1 MALMAALAFNH
12 LSQEVLSTILAAAAV
27 VADIM
32 AAPALLGAS
41 AVAVTALVKQVLA
54 ERPQQILAVAV
65 AELAVPRKLAGN
77 RSAVTADL
85 GLLFFL
91 SQL

>member
-1 MALMAALAFNH
+1 MAASVFSH
-12 LSQEVLSTILAAAAV
+12 LSQEVLSITPAAV
-27 VADIM
+27 AAVAGIT

-41 AVAVTALVKQVLA
+41 VVAVTVPVKQVLA
-54 ERPQQILAVAV
+54 EQPQQILAVAV
-65 AELAVPRKLAGN
+65 AVPVVPRKAAGN
-77 RSAVTADL
+77 RLAVTVDL